1 MEKNLNQNLLSSLQ
15 RISTAAIKC
24 DLNFE
29 KLTDASQDITD
40 ISEFLGITTDQA
52 VFFSCLTELSFQQ
65 PVTYENLANHLLS
78 SVLKILTYM
87 PEIEALEKKGYI
99 EKSFRKRGRKQSY
112 NDISIL
118 VPHYVIEALR
128 KSDASL
134 LVSATKFDLPGFLK
148 QAHSIVEERQEN
160 KLTTAQALSEIEFL
174 ISMNKD
180 LPYVAFIDNTLSLT
194 MSKCT
199 MFALSYVRLKGQY
212 NVSIVSFSNAVFD
225 NLSEQLLFA
234 QEVMAGN
241 HELIMKNLL
250 QIVTSE
256 LDGEKTAILSVISA
270 KALYQ
275 EYPALLSTNDKN
287 SGLISGKTV
296 TVKKL
301 FFSEDVREQVR
312 TLEEV
317 LKPSKFRAYRKELQR
332 NKLSRGIT
340 SIFFGEPGTG
350 KTEAVYQIA
359 RKTGRDIMMVDLSQT
374 KSKWFGESEKVVKKI
389 FDDYAA
395 LLKTTDTEPILF
407 INEADGLLTKR
418 TELNGGSTATE
429 QSINTIQN
437 ILLQA
442 LENFDGILLATTNLT
457 NNLDI
462 AFERRF
468 TFRISFPKPDAKV
481 RQSIWRNK
489 MPELSQSDAARLGER
504 FEITGGEIDV
514 HIRQVILKKV
524 LNKKV
529 DLFDTLIDCCSK
541 DHGFSGKRRIGF

>member
-1 MEKNLNQNLLSSLQ
+1 MDKNLNQNLLSSLES
-15 RISTAAIKC
+15 ISTAAIKC
-24 DLNFE
+24 DLDFQ
-29 KLTDASQDITD
+29 KLTDVSKDINEV
-40 ISEFLGITTDQA
+40 SEFLGITPDQA
-52 VFFSCLTELSFQQ
+52 VFFSCLAELSFQQ

-78 SVLKILTYM
+78 SVLKIISYI

-112 NDISIL
+112 NDISFL
-118 VPHYVIEALR
+118 VAHYVIEALR
-128 KSDASL
+128 KSDAGM

-180 LPYVAFIDNTLSLT
+180 LPYVAFIDNALFFT

-199 MFALSYVRLKGQY
+199 MFALSYVRLKGQC
-212 NVSIVSFSNAVFD
+212 NVNIVSFSNAVFD
-225 NLSEQLLFA
+225 GLGEQLEFA
-234 QEVMAGN
+234 QEVSAGT
-241 HELIMKNLL
+241 HELIKKNLL
-250 QIVTSE
+250 QNVTSE
-256 LDGEKTAILSVISA
+256 LDGEKTVTLSVIST
-270 KALYQ
+270 KVLYE
-275 EYPALLSTNDKN
+275 EYPALLITDDKN
-287 SGLISGKTV
+287 SGLISGKTL

-301 FFSEDVREQVR
+301 FFSEEVREQVR

-332 NKLSRGIT
+332 NKLSKGIT

-389 FDDYAA
+389 FDDYSA
-395 LLKTTDTEPILF
+395 LLKSTVTEPILF

-442 LENFDGILLATTNLT
+442 LESFDGILLATTNLT
-457 NNLDI
+457 NNLDK

-514 HIRQVILKKV
+514 HVRQVILKKV

>member
-340 SIFFGEPGTG
+340 AIFFGEPGTG